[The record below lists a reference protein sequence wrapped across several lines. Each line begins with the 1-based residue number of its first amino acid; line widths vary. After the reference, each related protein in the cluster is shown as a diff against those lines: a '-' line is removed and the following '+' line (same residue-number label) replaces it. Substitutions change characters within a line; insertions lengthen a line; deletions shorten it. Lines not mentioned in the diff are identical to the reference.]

1 MISTFLDASYNINTN
16 STKTGLRELL
26 KEKTGKDYQLKEQTF
41 KISFGDLA
49 DYIDKNVIQNSKKNI
64 IEFFEKVDF
73 RKLINEETDIET
85 EWEAE
90 KLNILLCLL
99 QDKKRLKKFLSDVQ
113 NVDDY
118 DKILKSYMEWT
129 NDYYS
134 EHRIIG

>member
-1 MISTFLDASYNINTN
+1 M
-16 STKTGLRELL
+16 
-26 KEKTGKDYQLKEQTF
+26 
-41 KISFGDLA
+41 
-49 DYIDKNVIQNSKKNI
+49 
-64 IEFFEKVDF
+64 
-73 RKLINEETDIET
+73 INEETDIET